1 MGSKNGWALI
11 YFEMNTTH
19 WNYNATRRGMSRT
32 DYRNRSLQNYFI
44 ITVKLWFTEFIN
56 YI

>member
-19 WNYNATRRGMSRT
+19 WNYNATRCMSHAS
-32 DYRNRSLQNYFI
+32 YGNMSLQNYFI
-44 ITVKLWFTEFIN
+44 ITVKLLFIEIIN
-56 YI
+56 N